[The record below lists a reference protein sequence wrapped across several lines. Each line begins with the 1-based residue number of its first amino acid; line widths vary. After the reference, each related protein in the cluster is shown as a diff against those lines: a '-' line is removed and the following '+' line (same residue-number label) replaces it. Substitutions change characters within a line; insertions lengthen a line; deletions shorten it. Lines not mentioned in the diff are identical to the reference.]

1 MLRLALRR
9 RTVLAA
15 AVLAI
20 GPLAAAAPAFAAP
33 TLNAPAPAFQ
43 AKDADGRLRSLAEFK
58 GRVVV
63 LEWHNPGCPYVQ
75 KHYGSGNMQALQQRA
90 TGEGVAWLTIDSG
103 APGEQGYLEGAAAK
117 GWKAEH
123 HAHST
128 AFLLDP
134 AGKIGRLYGART
146 TPHMFV
152 IDKAGRLVYMGGI
165 DDRPYTDPESLKGA
179 KNYVALALADVEA
192 GRPVAEP
199 VTRPYGCS
207 VKYSSAE

>member
-1 MLRLALRR
+1 
-9 RTVLAA
+9 
-15 AVLAI
+15 
-20 GPLAAAAPAFAAP
+20 
-33 TLNAPAPAFQ
+33 
-43 AKDADGRLRSLAEFK
+43 
-58 GRVVV
+58 
-63 LEWHNPGCPYVQ
+63 
-75 KHYGSGNMQALQQRA
+75 MQSLQQRF

-103 APGEQGYLEGAAAK
+103 SPGEQGYLEGAEAK
-117 GWKAEH
+117 AWKGQH

-128 AFLLDP
+128 ALLLDP
-134 AGKIGRLYGART
+134 EGKVGRLYGART

-192 GRPVAEP
+192 GRPVAQP

-207 VKYSSAE
+207 VKYSSAK